1 MALPSHLVGCSSH
14 RPVRYQAFD
23 SVEESSDLSGSSVE
37 DDLTLSREAL
47 NSRRLAYR
55 LLVSARRLFLQAK
68 ELMASGDEEGAMEL
82 LAGVEELQGRA
93 LELVRRSDELGSR
106 VSYRGG
112 RGGRRYDI
120 SAVGDLA
127 DTLKTAAVG
136 GGGGD
141 GVLSGL
147 KENLNKFSEGLS
159 SIKDELSNKFSEK
172 MNDPSLIR
180 FKEEVMGK
188 MFKLAEDVKSGKI
201 TPEEAERIIRENE
214 LPGSIEDFKYELKKL
229 ARRMMGDTSYTGED
243 FAYDFKKKAAKYGG
257 RALDMAKDY
266 SSLVEKHP
274 IVGVGTAAI
283 PLAGTGLMISH
294 AVNQNRIQQTEE
306 ENKRLDDE
314 LVRLRDIERVAKASR
329 RGVVKNSGG
338 RHRRYDSSLVGDL
351 SSFYDR
357 YPIVTTGALVGTTAL
372 GGIGLMDLIHS
383 QRRYNELKRLRDEKA
398 EEVKE
403 LRRKLDS
410 L

>member
-1 MALPSHLVGCSSH
+1 MALPSHLVGRSSH

-68 ELMASGDEEGAMEL
+68 ELMASGDEEGALEL

-127 DTLKTAAVG
+127 DTLKTAAANAGDGIGNTLNKKGEILLNDLLKIKGELSDRFSALSHDPAVKHLKNNVVGKMLEIADGLRTGELSKEDATRLWFEHELPTSEADFKHEVDRAIRRAAMG
-136 GGGGD
+136 GGYNLD
-141 GVLSGL
+141 DLSYDA
-147 KENLNKFSEGLS
+147 K
-159 SIKDELSNKFSEK
+159 
-172 MNDPSLIR
+172 
-180 FKEEVMGK
+180 
-188 MFKLAEDVKSGKI
+188 
-201 TPEEAERIIRENE
+201 
-214 LPGSIEDFKYELKKL
+214 KKL
-229 ARRMMGDTSYTGED
+229 E
-243 FAYDFKKKAAKYGG
+243 KYGG
-257 RALDMAKDY
+257 RLFFMGSDAANLAQKY
-266 SSLVEKHP
+266 PVAAGAAAVVP
-274 IVGVGTAAI
+274 VGI
-283 PLAGTGLMISH
+283 TGLFVADKIKRAH
-294 AVNQNRIQQTEE
+294 IDELERDRKRLAEE
-306 ENKRLDDE
+306 ES
-314 LVRLRDIERVAKASR
+314 RLRDLEKVAKSSQ
-329 RGVVKNSGG
+329 RGALKHSGG
-338 RHRRYDSSLVGDL
+338 GGRRYDSSFFSDVAG
-351 SSFYDR
+351 FYEK
-357 YPIVTTGALVGTTAL
+357 YPIVSTGALAGSATLGTL
-372 GGIGLMDLIHS
+372 GLMDLIRSH
-383 QRRYNELKRLRDEKA
+383 RRYNELKKLRDEKA

-403 LRRKLDS
+403 LRRRLDS